1 MILRDEYSVA
11 VQVWSVTS
19 YTELARDIEDVAR
32 WNMLHVDQPPRR
44 SYVEECMQGADVWQD
59 APVVSVSD
67 YTKAL
72 AEPLRGAIS
81 APMHALGTDGFGRSD
96 TRQQLRDFFE
106 VDHRYITVC
115 ALSLI
120 HI

>member
-1 MILRDEYSVA
+1 
-11 VQVWSVTS
+11 
-19 YTELARDIEDVAR
+19 
-32 WNMLHVDQPPRR
+32 MLHVDQPPRR

-72 AEPLRGAIS
+72 AEPLREAIS

-106 VDHRYITVC
+106 VDHRYVVLATLTLLVRKGELDAKVLPEAVKDLGID
-115 ALSLI
+115 ANKPNPLQDY
-120 HI
+120 

>member
-1 MILRDEYSVA
+1 
-11 VQVWSVTS
+11 
-19 YTELARDIEDVAR
+19 
-32 WNMLHVDQPPRR
+32 
-44 SYVEECMQGADVWQD
+44 MQGADVWQD

-106 VDHRYITVC
+106 VDQRYITVC
-115 ALSLI
+115 ALAQLAQANVISADVVQAAHKTLDI
-120 HI
+120 DGNKPNPREL

>member
-1 MILRDEYSVA
+1 
-11 VQVWSVTS
+11 
-19 YTELARDIEDVAR
+19 
-32 WNMLHVDQPPRR
+32 MLHVDQPPRR
-44 SYVEECMQGADVWQD
+44 SYVDECMQGADVWQD

-81 APMHALGTDGFGRSD
+81 APMHVLGTDGFGRSD

-106 VDHRYITVC
+106 VDHRYITLC
-115 ALSLI
+115 ALAQLAQANVIGADVVQAAHKSLDI
-120 HI
+120 EENKPNPRER

>member
-1 MILRDEYSVA
+1 
-11 VQVWSVTS
+11 
-19 YTELARDIEDVAR
+19 
-32 WNMLHVDQPPRR
+32 
-44 SYVEECMQGADVWQD
+44 MQGADVWQD

-115 ALSLI
+115 ALAQLAQANVISADVVQAAHKTLDI
-120 HI
+120 NGNKPNPREL